1 VKGRSESS
9 GLFRGRGGI
18 GTETYRCGLNAH
30 DLPGG
35 HPMNRTIGI
44 SVGGL
49 ILLLVIVA
57 IIF

>member
-1 VKGRSESS
+1 MDINWWR
-9 GLFRGRGGI
+9 I
-18 GTETYRCGLNAH
+18 T
-30 DLPGG
+30 
-35 HPMNRTIGI
+35 MNRTIGI